1 MADAALAMEK
11 IEVTVR
17 LVEGESLEFDVNPHE
32 PVGALKQ
39 HAMAAFK
46 IHPAPGVVYALFLSN
61 SRLDDSMTL
70 SAAGV
75 VEDSVL
81 ILATEP
87 QVGEVAVR

>member
-1 MADAALAMEK
+1 MAQRAPDKELV
-11 IEVTVR
+11 EVTVR
-17 LVEGESLEFDVNPHE
+17 LVEGGSREFDVNVNQ

-39 HAMAAFK
+39 RAMAEFK
-46 IHPAPGVVYALFLSN
+46 IHPAPGVVYVLFLN
-61 SRLDDSMTL
+61 SARLDDSMTL

-87 QVGEVAVR
+87 QVGEAGLR